1 MTLLFSGNMK
11 HTTTTLQKLTGI
23 TLLFLACSFNSFA
36 QCPSG
41 SIGVSGAGCGCI
53 AGCNLTSLGGP
64 NCGAGTTGNC
74 SSGYLPMQTDI
85 TVPTGCTYTVSA
97 TMTDRPGCASSQG
110 ADGNCQ
116 TCDVVKVDI
125 VGGSKIFQQG
135 GSNATLVDSYT
146 LTGPGTIR
154 VSGRANR
161 ADEIITYTT
170 SFSGATCANCMST
183 LPVELTAFRVA
194 VEDKAVACEWS
205 TETELNNDF
214 FTIERSLDGI
224 HFEAFAYMDGAGT
237 SAEPL
242 RYKTYDYDPYLDVVS
257 YYRLSQT
264 DFNGFTRFHNIRS
277 VNPKS
282 THELTIYPNPSNG
295 TIQITGDYKT
305 LLTAKLLDASGR
317 EIAFNYTSTE
327 SNKITVS
334 DLSAGVYTF
343 VYFNKEQVISERIVV
358 TP

>member
-1 MTLLFSGNMK
+1 MK
-11 HTTTTLQKLTGI
+11 KTTAILPYLPVFLVFWFTGSMN
-23 TLLFLACSFNSFA
+23 LFA

-64 NCGAGTTGNC
+64 NCGGGTSGNC
-74 SSGYLPMQTDI
+74 SAGYLPMQTDI
-85 TVPTGCTYTVSA
+85 TVPAGCTYTVSA
-97 TMTDRPGCASSQG
+97 TMTDRPGCTSAQG

-125 VGGSKIFQQG
+125 AGGSKIFQQG

-170 SFSGATCANCMST
+170 TSSGPTCVNCMST
-183 LPVELTAFRVA
+183 LPVELTAFQVSPEGR
-194 VEDKAVACEWS
+194 AVACEWW

-224 HFEAFAYMDGAGT
+224 HFEAFAYMDGAGNS
-237 SAEPL
+237 SAPL
-242 RYKTYDYDPYLDVVS
+242 RYKIYDYDPYSDVVS

-264 DFNGFTRFHNIRS
+264 DFNGFTRFHEIRS
-277 VNPKS
+277 VKLKNI
-282 THELTIYPNPSNG
+282 HELTIYPNPSSG
-295 TIQITGDYKT
+295 TIQITGDSKT
-305 LLTAKLLDASGR
+305 LLASRLLDASGR
-317 EIAFNYTSTE
+317 EIALKGVAE
-327 SNKITVS
+327 SNQVTIS
-334 DLSAGVYTF
+334 DLPAGVYTF
-343 VYFNKEQVISERIVV
+343 VYFNQEHLISERIVV

>member
-1 MTLLFSGNMK
+1 MKTTALLKNFAV
-11 HTTTTLQKLTGI
+11 I
-23 TLLFLACSFNSFA
+23 FLLCFFVSIHASA

-41 SIGVSGAGCGCI
+41 AIGVSGAGCGCI

-64 NCGAGTTGNC
+64 NCGSGTSGNC
-74 SSGYLPMQTDI
+74 SAGYLPMQTDI
-85 TVPTGCTYTVSA
+85 SVPAGCTYTVSA
-97 TMTDRPGCASSQG
+97 TMTDRPGCASAQG

-125 VGGSKIFQQG
+125 PGGSKTFQQG

-170 SFSGATCANCMST
+170 TSSGATCVNCMSV
-183 LPVELTAFRVA
+183 LPVELTAFQVSLENR
-194 VEDKAVACEWS
+194 AVACEWQ

-214 FTIERSLDGI
+214 FTIERSPDGI
-224 HFEAFAYMDGAGT
+224 HFEAFAYMDGAGNST
-237 SAEPL
+237 TPL
-242 RYKTYDYDPYLDVVS
+242 HYKIYDYDPYSDIVS

-264 DFNGFTRFHNIRS
+264 DFNGFNRFHDIRS
-277 VNPKS
+277 IAYKS
-282 THELTIYPNPSNG
+282 THKLTVYPNPSHG
-295 TIQITGDYKT
+295 TIQITGDDET
-305 LLTAKLLDASGR
+305 LLTSKLLDASGR
-317 EIAFNYTSTE
+317 EIALHPFQAENSQ
-327 SNKITVS
+327 ITLS
-334 DLSAGVYTF
+334 DLPAGIYTLVYDDR
-343 VYFNKEQVISERIVV
+343 EQMISERIVV